1 MGTVKRQ
8 YKPKKENIIK
18 LSNYL
23 KKDKDNKSKKQ
34 MVWVLEKAIKQVGG
48 VMQMRVIFGVLFT
61 LLSQGVAIS
70 LLQLPSSLPQ
80 LQM

>member
-23 KKDKDNKSKKQ
+23 KKEQNKDKNK
-34 MVWVLEKAIKQVGG
+34 
-48 VMQMRVIFGVLFT
+48 
-61 LLSQGVAIS
+61 
-70 LLQLPSSLPQ
+70 
-80 LQM
+80 

>member
-23 KKDKDNKSKKQ
+23 KKDKDNKSKK
-34 MVWVLEKAIKQVGG
+34 
-48 VMQMRVIFGVLFT
+48 
-61 LLSQGVAIS
+61 
-70 LLQLPSSLPQ
+70 
-80 LQM
+80 